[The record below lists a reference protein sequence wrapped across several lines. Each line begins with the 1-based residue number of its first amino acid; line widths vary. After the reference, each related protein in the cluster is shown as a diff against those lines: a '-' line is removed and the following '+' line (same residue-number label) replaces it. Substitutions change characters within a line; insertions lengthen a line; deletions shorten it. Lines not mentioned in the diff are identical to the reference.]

1 MKAVKLLTVGLALA
15 SALSLIAQPKFA
27 DVAKEAKQ
35 AVVEAQQELATLRSR
50 IADEKIPISRT
61 LTQLES
67 QVQEKRSEF
76 ERVVSAA
83 ENRSVGLSALQN
95 TVEKRRAENIYLKN
109 LMSSYIKQFSTRIDE
124 SELQAHEE
132 IIVAAETIL
141 EGNAPDSEKFAT
153 QIKVLQASLK
163 RVQNIVGGYKFAGR
177 ALGENDRAVDGNFIL
192 VGPFAYFG
200 GTDGTS
206 VGFSK
211 GRPNAAYPLVKSDG
225 LLPETI
231 ATILTVTQDG
241 EGILPIDSTEGDAFK
256 LAELEETLVEH
267 ALKGGT
273 TIYIILLLAF
283 CALVVAIFKLFEIN
297 SVKRPRSGALQQ
309 ILDHLNAGKKQEA
322 LEIANSV
329 DGPFGDMLVAG
340 VEHHDEEKELLEE
353 ILYER
358 LLAAQPKLERFLA
371 FIALTAGAAPLL
383 GLLGTVTGMIKTF
396 KLITVFGTGD
406 AASLSSGIS
415 EALITTEY
423 GLYVAIPALLAQA
436 LLTRQ
441 AKGKLG
447 EMEQAS
453 VAFVNGLSL
462 SKKN

>member
-15 SALSLIAQPKFA
+15 SSLSLIAQPTFD
-27 DVAKEAKQ
+27 DVAREAKQ
-35 AVVEAQQELATLRSR
+35 AVVDAQQELATLRSR
-50 IADEKIPISRT
+50 VADEKIPISKS
-61 LTQLES
+61 LTRLES
-67 QVQEKRSEF
+67 QVQEKRSEYDQ
-76 ERVVSAA
+76 VVSAA
-83 ENRSVGLSALQN
+83 ENRTVDLSTLQN
-95 TVEKRRAENIYLKN
+95 RVEKRRDENIYLKN

-124 SELQAHEE
+124 SELQEHEA
-132 IIVAAETIL
+132 IISAAEQIL
-141 EGNAPDSEKFAT
+141 ESTSVPDSERFAT

-163 RVQNIVGGYKFAGR
+163 RVENIVGGYKFSGK
-177 ALGENDRAVDGNFIL
+177 ALGENDKAVEGNFIL
-192 VGPFAYFG
+192 VGPFAFFG
-200 GTDGTS
+200 DGGAN
-206 VGFSK
+206 VGFSQ
-211 GRPNAAYPLVKSDG
+211 GRPNAAYPLVKGEG

-231 ATILTVTQDG
+231 ATISAVTKSG
-241 EGILPIDSTEGDAFK
+241 VGLLPIDSTEGDAFK
-256 LAELEETLVEH
+256 LSQLTETIVEH

-273 TIYIILLLAF
+273 TIYIILLLAL
-283 CALVVAIFKLFEIN
+283 CALLVAIFKLFEIA

-309 ILDHLNAGKKQEA
+309 MLDHLNSGKKQEA

-329 DGPFGDMLVAG
+329 DGPFGDLLVAG

-453 VAFVNGLSL
+453 VAFVNGLN
-462 SKKN
+462 KKRG